1 MTSRS
6 AATRDVLRTGLGE
19 LVRRGEESGSF
30 AAMRIAVGWNAN
42 AVMLDTEEHHT
53 KVNARVSTSDEL
65 FLILDNP
72 PTTRREQA
80 SDVSVPDLDPP
91 SGRGREL
98 PVLWPWALGPGPRAQ
113 GVRG

>member
-1 MTSRS
+1 
-6 AATRDVLRTGLGE
+6 
-19 LVRRGEESGSF
+19 
-30 AAMRIAVGWNAN
+30 MRIAVGWNAI

-53 KVNARVSTSDEL
+53 KVIARVSPSDEL

-98 PVLWPWALGPGPRAQ
+98 PVLWPWALG
-113 GVRG
+113 VRD